1 MNENFPKTKQTE
13 SVTNTISNDNTTADT
28 NTAKKR
34 TRKTSEEKI
43 SEYENQIKQLQAKMK
58 QEKAKASADERKK
71 RTKQLIELG
80 SVIYS
85 YLGGYEDGDKERLAA
100 FIKSQDE
107 RGDFFSKAMKRK

>member
-1 MNENFPKTKQTE
+1 MTENFTE
-13 SVTNTISNDNTTADT
+13 IKISEAPANITSNADTTADIDT
-28 NTAKKR
+28 SKKR
-34 TRKTSEEKI
+34 IRKTSEEKI
-43 SEYENQIKQLQAKMK
+43 SEYENQIKQLQAKVK

-85 YLGGYEDGDKERLAA
+85 YLGGYRDGDKELLAA
-100 FIKSQDE
+100 FIKSQDD